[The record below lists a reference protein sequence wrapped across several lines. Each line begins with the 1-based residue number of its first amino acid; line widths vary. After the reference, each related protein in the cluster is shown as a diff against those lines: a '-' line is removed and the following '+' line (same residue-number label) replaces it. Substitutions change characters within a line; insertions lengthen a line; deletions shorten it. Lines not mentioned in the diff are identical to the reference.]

1 MCGKDGDIMTGKAD
15 KPPVILVID
24 DDFANRKVLEMVLK
38 RSGYRPMLAGDGE
51 EGLLRA
57 REARPDLILLDLFMP
72 GEDGFEVLTRF
83 KEDVLLCDVPVVI
96 FTVLVREESEQK
108 ALELGATAY
117 VTKPFDVDEVITCIS
132 RILL

>member
-1 MCGKDGDIMTGKAD
+1 MTGKAD

-57 REARPDLILLDLFMP
+57 QEARPDLILLDLFMP

>member
-1 MCGKDGDIMTGKAD
+1 M
-15 KPPVILVID
+15 ILVID

>member
-1 MCGKDGDIMTGKAD
+1 MTGKAERS
-15 KPPVILVID
+15 PVILVID

-57 REARPDLILLDLFMP
+57 RETRPDLILLDLFMP

-83 KEDVLLCDVPVVI
+83 KEDAVLNNVPVVI
-96 FTVLVREESEQK
+96 FTVLVREESELR

-132 RILL
+132 RILP